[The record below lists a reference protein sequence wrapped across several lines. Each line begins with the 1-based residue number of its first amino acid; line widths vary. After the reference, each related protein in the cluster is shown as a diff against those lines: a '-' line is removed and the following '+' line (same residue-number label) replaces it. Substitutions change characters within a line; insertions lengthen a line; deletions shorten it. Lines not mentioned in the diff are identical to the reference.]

1 MTVYSQGFS
10 EVEANRIARKKHKKE
25 IDRAAKAI
33 RDENRRG
40 TTAWTDG
47 SKFPDRT
54 LNAQMEAQY
63 VAAVT
68 NRLFGKSMQNHP
80 SITVLTHGDGSV
92 SVGFSGEM
100 DVNLTDQVFT
110 ELTRLQH
117 ERGETALNTQYRV
130 STEGMPKELLT
141 KPKVSLESKSIP
153 PALNNCSEPKA
164 MAAAHG
170 SGEAI
175 TGMDTVWRT
184 DLRDGEKHAPYHHKY
199 RYRKIE
205 LPWVYEQMGP
215 CRTCKTN
222 KGAYFNYATS

>member
-1 MTVYSQGFS
+1 MYEFIETL
-10 EVEANRIARKKHKKE
+10 HKE
-25 IDRAAKAI
+25 LSI
-33 RDENRRG
+33 
-40 TTAWTDG
+40 
-47 SKFPDRT
+47 T
-54 LNAQMEAQY
+54 LNDITALEEEY
-63 VAAVT
+63 KISIPTPLKDFYLKYNAAEISLCTFTQKELPNNTFEVHT
-68 NRLFGKSMQNHP
+68 IYSMKYAP
-80 SITVLTHGDGSV
+80 
-92 SVGFSGEM
+92 F
-100 DVNLTDQVFT
+100 DQVFT